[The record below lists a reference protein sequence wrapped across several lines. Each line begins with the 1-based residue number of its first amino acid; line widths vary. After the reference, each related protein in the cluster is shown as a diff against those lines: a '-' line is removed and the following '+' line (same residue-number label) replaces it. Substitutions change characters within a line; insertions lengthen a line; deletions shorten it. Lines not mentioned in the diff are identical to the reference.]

1 MVLVRRMVAIRG
13 DWLQERSEPWG
24 RRSQPG
30 RKLNEQR
37 SNGTVLIASTEKP
50 HIIGDKRSMRPRRR
64 KFDNIV
70 VTDFTNQP
78 LALFVRDRSG

>member
-1 MVLVRRMVAIRG
+1 MCEPMVGRMVQGIATFRLEPRDGGDVVLVRRMVAIRG

-37 SNGTVLIASTEKP
+37 SNGTVYLS
-50 HIIGDKRSMRPRRR
+50 HQR
-64 KFDNIV
+64 KSRTSL
-70 VTDFTNQP
+70 VTSAQ
-78 LALFVRDRSG
+78 